1 MIFNIEDAGWQRQFP
16 PLAAFGVKNA
26 SSYRPAVAKARTMQ
40 TPALV
45 LALDVPHRASLES
58 VLQRL
63 EGAPIEW
70 FKIGLELFCAEGP
83 AALLPLRARGG
94 KIFLDLKLHDIPR
107 TVARAAVAAAR
118 HGADMMTVHASG
130 GRDMIRAAAEAVRAC
145 GERRPAIVAVTAL
158 TSLNDADARELGIT
172 RPLRDQVLA
181 LAAMAL
187 EAGADGVVC
196 SPLEAAE
203 LRRAFGPNPL
213 IVTPGIRAAGEPA
226 GDQKRTLSAAEAA
239 RAGATHLVVGRP
251 VLEAADPA
259 AAARRLKEEIERA
272 AVE

>member
-1 MIFNIEDAGWQRQFP
+1 MMVDGNASSQPF
-16 PLAAFGVKNA
+16 LVSSCKNA
-26 SSYRPAVAKARTMQ
+26 SSTRPAVAKARTMQ

-45 LALDVPHRASLES
+45 LALDVPDKAALES

-63 EGAPIEW
+63 EGAPIAW

-83 AALLPLRARGG
+83 AALLPVRARGG

-107 TVARAAVAAAR
+107 TVARAAAAAAR

-130 GRDMIRAAAEAVRAC
+130 GRDMIRAAVEAVRAC
-145 GERRPAIVAVTAL
+145 GERRPAIVAVTVL
-158 TSLNDADARELGIT
+158 TSLNEADARELGIT
-172 RPLRDQVLA
+172 RPLREQVFA

-203 LRRAFGPNPL
+203 LRRAFGPSPL

-226 GDQKRTLSAAEAA
+226 GDQKRTLSAAEAV

-251 VLEAADPA
+251 IMEAADPA
-259 AAARRLKEEIERA
+259 AAARRLSEEISLA
-272 AVE
+272 ATE